1 MNSYTDK
8 YGNFYRSVTAVLR
21 HYNIPKP
28 NFDAAKATG
37 KDIKTILDVLIDK
50 VETDTL
56 EKIEKS
62 VKEQGKN
69 LKAICLR
76 I

>member
-28 NFDAAKATG
+28 NFDAVKATG
-37 KDIKTILDVLIDK
+37 KDIKTTL
-50 VETDTL
+50 DTL
-56 EKIEKS
+56 KRLKEN